1 MRLHIDVLGTLHLVW
16 GAFGVMTGLS
26 LSILA
31 AGTRA
36 SLAGEAF
43 GLGERAAVA
52 LLAAV
57 GVFLIVGGVLSAWTG
72 RALKQRQARGRLIAL
87 MMAVPNLVVVPFGTA
102 LGVYTFWVLLNDDA
116 RRVFGRPPRV
126 VVPPV
131 AMSE

>member
-1 MRLHIDVLGTLHLVW
+1 MRLHIDALGTLHLVW

-36 SLAGEAF
+36 ALAGGVF

-52 LLAAV
+52 VLAGVGALLLLGGAA
-57 GVFLIVGGVLSAWTG
+57 SALTG
-72 RALKQRQARGRLIAL
+72 RAIRRRQGRARMAAL
-87 MMAVPNLVVVPFGTA
+87 MLAVPNLVLVPFGTA

-116 RRVFGRPPRV
+116 RRVFGRPPHAV
-126 VVPPV
+126 GLPK
-131 AMSE
+131 